1 MEGQRRLEAG
11 NYSEAERHLTVAI
24 AQAEQRHYP
33 VAKRNA
39 LRLQLA
45 EAQAGLL
52 RDRALAIR
60 GWESYLSSGLFALA
74 GSAVRFWR
82 TTSVWSEKNVRPPE
96 LPKASGF
103 AFTEYPVGEPV
114 TVKR

>member
-1 MEGQRRLEAG
+1 MEGKRRLEAG

-24 AQAEQRHYP
+24 AQAEQRCYP

-82 TTSVWSEKNVRPPE
+82 TTSV
-96 LPKASGF
+96 
-103 AFTEYPVGEPV
+103 
-114 TVKR
+114 